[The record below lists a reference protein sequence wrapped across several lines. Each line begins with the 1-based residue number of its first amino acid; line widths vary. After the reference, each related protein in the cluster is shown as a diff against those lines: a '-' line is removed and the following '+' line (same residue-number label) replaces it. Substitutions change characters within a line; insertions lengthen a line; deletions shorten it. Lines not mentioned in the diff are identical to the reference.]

1 MASSSGGRRW
11 LGYALVTTVAWGL
24 WGALSDLPARHG
36 FPDTL
41 TYVVWSITMLL
52 PATYV
57 RRREGW
63 KARLDPRS
71 LVLGLTIGITGAGGV
86 ILLFPTLSMGPSYLI
101 FPILSL
107 APVVTIAL
115 SATFLRERTGRAGAV
130 GIVLALTALPLL
142 NDWTP
147 GTKAA
152 HLGLWF
158 FLSLAILLAWG
169 VQNYFIK
176 IAHQS
181 MNTGAIFFYMT
192 LGGLLL
198 IPLALA
204 RTNWH
209 APINWGPGGPLL
221 SAGIQLLNAVGSLSL
236 VYALREGKAMVVSAL
251 TNAASPL
258 LTALVAMAIA
268 GEIPGPFKLLGIGL
282 AILASGLLAIEGE

>member
-11 LGYALVTTVAWGL
+11 LAYALVTTVAWGL

-57 RRREGW
+57 WRREGW
-63 KARLDPRS
+63 TAPPGPRS
-71 LVLGLTIGITGAGGV
+71 LALGLAIGITGAGGV

-101 FPILSL
+101 FPTISL
-107 APVVTIAL
+107 APVITIAL
-115 SATFLRERTGRAGAV
+115 GAAFLGERTGRVGTV
-130 GIVLALTALPLL
+130 GIVLALAALPLL
-142 NDWTP
+142 NDWKP
-147 GTKAA
+147 GAGSS

-158 FLSLAILLAWG
+158 FLSLLILLTWG

-176 IAHQS
+176 IGHRS
-181 MNTGAIFFYMT
+181 MNTGAIFCYMT

-198 IPLALA
+198 VPLALA
-204 RTNWH
+204 RTNWS
-209 APINWGPGGPLL
+209 APINWGPKGPLL

-236 VYALREGKAMVVSAL
+236 VYALREGKAMVVSTL

-258 LTALVAMAIA
+258 LTALIAMAIA
-268 GEIPGPFKLLGIGL
+268 GQAPGTFKLLGIGL
-282 AILASGLLAIEGE
+282 AVAASALLAVEEA

>member
-24 WGALSDLPARHG
+24 WGALSALPARHG

-52 PATYV
+52 PAMYV
-57 RRREGW
+57 WRKEGW
-63 KARLDPRS
+63 KAPFHPRS
-71 LVLGLTIGITGAGGV
+71 LALGLTIGVTGAGGV

-101 FPILSL
+101 FPIISL

-115 SATFLRERTGRAGAV
+115 SAAFLGERTGRTGAV
-130 GIVLALTALPLL
+130 GIALALIALPLL
-142 NDWTP
+142 NDWAP
-147 GTKAA
+147 GAGAT

-169 VQNYFIK
+169 VQNFFIK
-176 IAHQS
+176 IAHHS

-198 IPLALA
+198 VPLALA
-204 RTNWH
+204 RTNWR
-209 APINWGPGGPLL
+209 APINWGPDGPLL

-282 AILASGLLAIEGE
+282 AVLASGLLAIEGE